1 MRPGSRPCRRARRI
15 PFSSNPVAG
24 EVEMDRAHKRDL
36 TEVETEPMPDRE
48 SLDEDVLETQRRQKA
63 AAYLR
68 AARLT
73 DDAGEREA
81 LRRKAGELLSSRA
94 FRRRRPSAR

>member
-1 MRPGSRPCRRARRI
+1 
-15 PFSSNPVAG
+15 
-24 EVEMDRAHKRDL
+24 MDRATKQYLAEAKTDSL
-36 TEVETEPMPDRE
+36 PDRE
-48 SLDEDVLETQRRQKA
+48 PHGEGALETQERQKA

-73 DDAGEREA
+73 DDAEEREA
-81 LRRKAGELLSSRA
+81 LRRKAGELLSPRT